1 MDRRQAWAQWGRLR
15 AEDRERQEHR
25 AERHQVWD
33 PVDQHPTGRTW
44 DREHQAEQQ
53 EHRMDRRQ
61 AWAQRDR
68 LRAEDRE
75 RQEHRAEPH
84 QAWDPVDQHP
94 TDQAWD
100 PEHRGRE
107 EHPTARRQV

>member
-1 MDRRQAWAQWGRLR
+1 
-15 AEDRERQEHR
+15 
-25 AERHQVWD
+25 
-33 PVDQHPTGRTW
+33 
-44 DREHQAEQQ
+44 
-53 EHRMDRRQ
+53 MDRRQ

-75 RQEHRAEPH
+75 RLEHRAERH

-94 TDQAWD
+94 TAQAWD

-107 EHPTARRQV
+107 EHPTARRQVWDPARPTAQAWDRVRPAREEHRAGREWGRVAPVAAMAEARFPARRIKAPKS